1 VITVKGL
8 TGRRRLTVVVGVA
21 VVVLVAAALV
31 ARAVW
36 LRDSARSVDASEALD
51 RYRNST
57 TSVVA
62 TSTDIATTEA
72 PVDLSLPAPGVY
84 SYATNG
90 SESVDLLGGA
100 THAYPART
108 TLTVTPSGCGV
119 HLRWDLLAERR
130 EEWNLCIT
138 ERGIEY
144 QVSSSQYHEFF
155 GQGEENTVEC
165 DRTVVVWPIELTEG
179 AVTEPLCTIRG
190 QEWLPR
196 WEVIGA
202 DTRLLEGHEID
213 TMHVRLTVHDTDG
226 YLETTT
232 IDWWIDEHGLPV
244 EMRATED
251 STADSGAVGDLHYLE
266 TYQAALVSATPME

>member
-1 VITVKGL
+1 
-8 TGRRRLTVVVGVA
+8 
-21 VVVLVAAALV
+21 
-31 ARAVW
+31 
-36 LRDSARSVDASEALD
+36 
-51 RYRNST
+51 
-57 TSVVA
+57 
-62 TSTDIATTEA
+62 
-72 PVDLSLPAPGVY
+72 
-84 SYATNG
+84 
-90 SESVDLLGGA
+90 
-100 THAYPART
+100 
-108 TLTVTPSGCGV
+108 V

>member
-1 VITVKGL
+1 MESRKFHFDSAL
-8 TGRRRLTVVVGVA
+8 TPQGWQGDVTVA
-21 VVVLVAAALV
+21 VDGAGLITRVEAGRLQGAEHLAGI
-31 ARAVW
+31 AV
-36 LRDSARSVDASEALD
+36 
-51 RYRNST
+51 
-57 TSVVA
+57 
-62 TSTDIATTEA
+62 
-72 PVDLSLPAPGVY
+72 PAMPNVH
-84 SYATNG
+84 SHAHQRFM
-90 SESVDLLGGA
+90 LG
-100 THAYPART
+100 
-108 TLTVTPSGCGV
+108 
-119 HLRWDLLAERR
+119 LAERR